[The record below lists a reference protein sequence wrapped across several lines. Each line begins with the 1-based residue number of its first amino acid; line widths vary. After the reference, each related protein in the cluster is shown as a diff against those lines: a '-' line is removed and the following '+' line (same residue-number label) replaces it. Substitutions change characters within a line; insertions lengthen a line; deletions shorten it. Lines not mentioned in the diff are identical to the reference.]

1 MQCKGKYASK
11 EENTGEKEN
20 ILEER
25 GIKTGDLGSHEKLS
39 LI

>member
-1 MQCKGKYASK
+1 VQRKDKYASK

-25 GIKTGDLGSHEKLS
+25 GIKTGNFRNCEK
-39 LI
+39 